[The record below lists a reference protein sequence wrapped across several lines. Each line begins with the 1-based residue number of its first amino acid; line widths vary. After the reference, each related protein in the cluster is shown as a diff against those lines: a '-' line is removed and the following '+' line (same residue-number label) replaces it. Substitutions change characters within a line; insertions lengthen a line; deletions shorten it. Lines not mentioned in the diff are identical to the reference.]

1 MRITPVLG
9 LLLALAATT
18 GAGAADTSAVHGRG
32 ARAIYRAAAPPDRLP
47 LALRTLSRRSASVLA
62 STPCWRGCT
71 AQCGW
76 QFQGCLRVH
85 WLDGCVA
92 YNNACELACL
102 KQCRLSGGP
111 LVSWT
116 DW

>member
-1 MRITPVLG
+1 MK
-9 LLLALAATT
+9 LLCLTLTIMLAASTQ
-18 GAGAADTSAVHGRG
+18 AFAADIHGSRVTYG
-32 ARAIYRAAAPPDRLP
+32 APAPDRLP

-62 STPCWRGCT
+62 SDACWRGCT

-76 QFQGCLRVH
+76 QFQHCIRIDR
-85 WLDGCVA
+85 LDACFA
-92 YNNACELACL
+92 HNNQCDLACL

-116 DW
+116 DY